1 MLNGTRTQAF
11 EGRTVAI
18 RKYGNGDTTELVD
31 LKTGDTIVW
40 DNPPRRPYL
49 AKKLEPVTGSVLLC
63 GLGLGT
69 TLGMLLDK
77 EVNHVT
83 VLEINKEILTY
94 VSKFY
99 QDERVRYILAD
110 CMKWVPDRDFDW
122 LVDMHE
128 RTYITLYKR
137 G

>member
-1 MLNGTRTQAF
+1 MTRVTPF
-11 EGRTVAI
+11 EGRTVAV
-18 RKYGNGDTTELVD
+18 RRYTNSVELVD
-31 LKTGDTIVW
+31 LKTEETIVW
-40 DNPPRRPYL
+40 SSPRHKFYL
-49 AKKLEPVTGSVLLC
+49 EKHISPITGSVLLF

-69 TLGMLLDK
+69 TLGLLLDK

-83 VLEINKEILTY
+83 VIEINKEILNY

-110 CMKWVPDRDFDW
+110 CTKWVPDRDFDW

-128 RTYITLYKR
+128 RTLITPYKR